1 MDFYISEV
9 ISEEEEKTPVDK
21 RLFAAHQT
29 FKYVKE
35 MGGRQIIF
43 YVTTKYLKYNW
54 IRLYLYLDE
63 YAGNL
68 LNQINALKQYYNR
81 ESIDY
86 AISDYPYIINTIPSV
101 FYKHD
106 TSDIFNRSS
115 ETNYIINNSKYFKN
129 KHPEYFEPDIKY
141 DTSTFCLYR
150 DFSNIK
156 NIEDIEL
163 LKEVQTLVK
172 YADNLL
178 KELFVFKLDIYS
190 LKPRV
195 KSLDEKRD
203 DYTRIALYFLVLAQF
218 ILNLSGII
226 LNFLGVNL
234 NKVNIPIQT
243 DDKDKDYFD
252 TYLRTNKIYNITN
265 MSGLYEGV
273 YHAYFRNGKL
283 YLNFH
288 NIWIKIKKNENY
300 KIKGERFFIIEE
312 SFLHTSFKKKL
323 CAAKDGNVDAQYSLA
338 FCYEYGRGTDK
349 SIKEALKWYEKAAN
363 GGDIRAK
370 HRADH
375 IKMFLIKKSP
385 WDFWLNK

>member
-21 RLFAAHQT
+21 RLFGAHHT

-43 YVTTKYLKYNW
+43 YVTTKYLKDYNW
-54 IRLYLYLDE
+54 IRLYIYLDE

-68 LNQINALKQYYNR
+68 LNQINALTQYYTTYSR
-81 ESIDY
+81 DY
-86 AISDYPYIINTIPSV
+86 AISDYPYILHIIPDV
-101 FYKHD
+101 FYTRYSHVSYYD
-106 TSDIFNRSS
+106 L
-115 ETNYIINNSKYFKN
+115 NYVYNNSNCFKIN
-129 KHPEYFEPDIKY
+129 HSEYFEPDIKY
-141 DTSTFCLYR
+141 DKSTFCLYR

-195 KSLDEKRD
+195 KSLDEKKD

-234 NKVNIPIQT
+234 NNVNIPNQT

-283 YLNFH
+283 YLYFH